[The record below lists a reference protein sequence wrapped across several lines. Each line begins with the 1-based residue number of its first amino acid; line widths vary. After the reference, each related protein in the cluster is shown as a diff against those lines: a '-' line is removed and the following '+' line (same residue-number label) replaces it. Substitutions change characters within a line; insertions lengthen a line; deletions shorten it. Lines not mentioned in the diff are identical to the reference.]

1 MSDNSKP
8 PTESLPGKMTLTAEP
23 AASADNNPISDVE
36 AQMRR
41 ALGLYGGMRP
51 RMDNDRGEQPGR
63 MTDRFGS
70 QGGNHGNTMGGN
82 QGVHRRRFVQDG
94 EIPVTIVRRDPVAD
108 ASAPQSS
115 RLQRTE
121 AALAAETS
129 ARDRAERALHDAQA
143 QIAALQTKIGH
154 AELAR
159 VEAVDIAR
167 HEKEAAAQLR
177 EFSEGFEEQLQAM
190 QDRIDAA
197 EQSKRYAQDT
207 LHEERAARKA
217 AERALRD
224 MTDRA
229 ERTEAAL
236 QRIDQHGDVDRDD
249 HPVAMRPRPIA
260 AVRPTDSATPAR
272 RGRPP
277 GSKSAVKPVAQP
289 ADEAEPVKWWLMP
302 AGKTK
307 AR

>member
-1 MSDNSKP
+1 
-8 PTESLPGKMTLTAEP
+8 MTLAAES
-23 AASADNNPISDVE
+23 AATADNNPISDVE

-51 RMDNDRGEQPGR
+51 RMDNDRGEHPNR
-63 MTDRFGS
+63 TMDRFGS
-70 QGGNHGNTMGGN
+70 QGGSHGGGNHGGSMGGN

-94 EIPVTIVRRDPVAD
+94 EIPVTFVRRDPVAD

-121 AALAAETS
+121 AALAAETA
-129 ARDRAERALHDAQA
+129 ARDRAERALHDTQA

-154 AELAR
+154 AELSR
-159 VEAVDIAR
+159 VEAVEIAR

-177 EFSEGFEEQLQAM
+177 EFSEGFQEQLQAM
-190 QDRIDAA
+190 QDRVDSA

-224 MTDRA
+224 LTDRA
-229 ERTEAAL
+229 ERAEAKL
-236 QRIDQHGDVDRDD
+236 QRVEQDVG
-249 HPVAMRPRPIA
+249 
-260 AVRPTDSATPAR
+260 TPATLRPSAVVLHTEVAAPPR

-277 GSKSAVKPVAQP
+277 GSKSALKPVVQA
-289 ADEAEPVKWWLMP
+289 ANEAEPVKWWLMP
-302 AGKTK
+302 SGKMK